1 MNFDEL
7 EAKGTET
14 VKRLKK
20 YGIEK
25 ISKINDSS
33 TIKKAKEI
41 ITQARNNGQK
51 VVTKASDLK
60 NEKENQIKE
69 IINKELAIKAAKIE
83 KEKQKNLERLLSMYG
98 NVEFKE
104 DKIIVHATKEK
115 VDSIAENST
124 GFHEIS
130 IWFLDTYNEILSNKL
145 FFKRTD
151 LPVEYHFEGIEFDKN
166 INISSDAE
174 KNTIIFDN
182 CTFHG
187 VIKGSKIFNTK
198 GNYIFNNCTFLD
210 KYYIHN
216 DITGFF
222 DNLLIKDCNREFK
235 RINIE
240 ANTITILNS
249 IINNKHASLLDK
261 EKSIILKANKINMS
275 NVELS
280 SDEIYIDANS
290 INSKDTTLKA
300 EKGIMIDNEKEDFEA
315 KVETCS
321 VIFNGKEYHT
331 NPRTN
336 LTKEG
341 LQKKL
346 LYILNKRN
354 NSMDLD
360 FFKNKEQGLKAY
372 IKNNINDASKVFIV
386 GHNRADLDSLGSS
399 IGLYELAKF
408 LGKDAYIIVDD
419 DITKM
424 ESGTRKL
431 LRDMA
436 KKYKEKDKKSP
447 FIKKTVFSKT
457 VDKDSM
463 IFITDTSNRERI
475 CISDSLNKVRNVI
488 IIDHHNENDKTIEA
502 DFKYINPVSSSASEI
517 VTLLLDDFNINYNK
531 DIATALLAGI
541 NLDIGFW
548 ALSKETRFVCN
559 ILYDKEADQHYIIK
573 LLKQSFEDFK
583 NISSFIIGEG
593 NRINKQYLV
602 KIPNTDVN
610 TSVGLSIVKNYK
622 DPFEKHPIEF
632 FAKVA
637 DKMLEFPDTDI
648 CFSLGFFDKDTIQ
661 VCARCNLDIINIGKV
676 MEKLNGGGDR
686 KKAATQIHID
696 NNLEQ
701 LQKIIKIEQ
710 LVDILNE
717 LIEGELQAI
726 LVKGEQRVLKK

>member
-1 MNFDEL
+1 MNIDKL
-7 EAKGTET
+7 EEKGRET
-14 VKRLKK
+14 VNRIKEYSRKK
-20 YGIEK
+20 LNE
-25 ISKINDSS
+25 SS
-33 TIKKAKEI
+33 PVDKGKEI
-41 ITQARNNGQK
+41 ITQARKYGER
-51 VVTKASDLK
+51 VAEYASNFK
-60 NEKENQIKE
+60 NEKEKQIKD
-69 IINKELAIKAAKIE
+69 IIEKELAIKAAKIE
-83 KEKQKNLERLLSMYG
+83 KEKQNNLEKLLSKYG
-98 NVEFKE
+98 EVEFKE

-115 VDSIAENST
+115 VDSITENST

-130 IWFLDTYNEILSNKL
+130 LWFSDINNEELAKKL

-166 INISSDAE
+166 INVSSITE

-182 CTFHG
+182 CTFNG
-187 VIKGSKIFNTK
+187 SIKGSKLFNTK

-216 DITGFF
+216 DILGYF
-222 DNLLIKDCNREFK
+222 DNILINDCNQEFK

-240 ANTITILNS
+240 ANIITILNS
-249 IINNKHASLLDK
+249 IINNKYELFFDDK
-261 EKSIILKANKINMS
+261 KSIMLKANEIYLS
-275 NVELS
+275 NSEIS
-280 SDEIYIDANS
+280 SEEIYIDANS
-290 INSKDTTLKA
+290 IKSKDTTLKA

-331 NPRTN
+331 NPRTD

-360 FFKNKEQGLKAY
+360 FFKNKEQSLKAY
-372 IKNNINDASKVFIV
+372 IKNNINDVSKVFIV
-386 GHNRADLDSLGSS
+386 GHNRVDLDSLGSS
-399 IGLYELAKF
+399 IGLYELVKS
-408 LGKDAYIIVDD
+408 LGKEAYIIVDD

-431 LRDMA
+431 LRDMS
-436 KKYKEKDKKSP
+436 KKYKEKNKKSP

-463 IFITDTSNRERI
+463 VFITDTSNRERI
-475 CISDSLNKVRNVI
+475 CISDSLSKVKNVI

-502 DFKYINPVSSSASEI
+502 DYKYINPQASSASEI
-517 VTLLLDDFNINYNK
+517 VTLLLDEFQIDYNK

-610 TSVGLSIVKNYK
+610 TSVGLSIVKDYI
-622 DPFEKHPIEF
+622 DPFEEHPIEF

-701 LQKIIKIEQ
+701 LQKRIKIEQ

-717 LIEGELQAI
+717 LIEGELQDMQ
-726 LVKGEQRVLKK
+726 VKEEQRVLKK